1 MINLHQ
7 RDSGSED
14 EEAPGGDVGEALDDD
29 DRLVAEEVGQEEDCD
44 EDGQVGV
51 GPHGID
57 VVVRL

>member
-7 RDSGSED
+7 WDSGSED

-44 EDGQVGV
+44 EDGPVGV